1 VFLGLLG
8 LVMIRVI
15 RAIRVVRVIGVVR
28 VIRAIKVIG
37 YSCKDNNLGK
47 MASNI
52 TLTTL
57 ISSNR
62 EKI

>member
-1 VFLGLLG
+1 
-8 LVMIRVI
+8 MIRVI

-28 VIRAIKVIG
+28 FIRAIKVIG